1 MSAKSKSKGH
11 ATIEHVALEAG
22 VSKQT
27 VSRVINGR
35 PDVADETRARVQQT
49 ILRLGYKPSAIAR
62 ALVQQRSH
70 SLGIVGSGIEFY
82 GPALTLVGIERQ
94 ANELGYSVLLTLLHN
109 PEADAIEPI
118 LADLQARQVDG
129 IIWAV
134 PEIGANY
141 DWVQHHMPRTRVP
154 LVFLTMQSN
163 LGQPVVAI
171 DNRAGG
177 RLATEHLIEQ
187 GCRHIALLS
196 GPPSWVAAEQRKLGW
211 QDALTQANRIWEERQ
226 IVEGNWT
233 PASGAAGL
241 DRLIAR
247 YPEMDGLFVGNDQMA
262 IGALQAAAHHGLRV
276 PDDLAVVG
284 FDDIPE
290 SAYLLPALTTVHQD
304 TTEMGALAV
313 RALTGLIEARA
324 RPSAM
329 PTFDPVWLQ
338 PRLVVRWSSRK
349 RQN

>member
-1 MSAKSKSKGH
+1 MSTIGKTKRH
-11 ATIEHVALEAG
+11 ATIEQVALESG

-27 VSRVINGR
+27 VSRVINAR
-35 PDVADETRARVQQT
+35 PDVAAATRERVQET
-49 ILRLGYKPSAIAR
+49 IARLGYQPSAIAR

-70 SLGIVGSGIEFY
+70 SLGIVGSGLEFY

-109 PEADAIEPI
+109 PETDAIEPV
-118 LADLQARQVDG
+118 LADLQSRQVDG

-141 DWVQHHMPRTRVP
+141 TWVQHHIPRTRVP
-154 LVFLTMQSN
+154 VLFLTMQSTPW
-163 LGQPVVAI
+163 QPVVAV

-177 RLATEHLIEQ
+177 QLATDHLLEQ

-196 GPPSWVAAEQRKLGW
+196 GPSNWVAADQRKLGW
-211 QDALTQANRIWEERQ
+211 QDALAKAGIVPEARQ

-233 PASGAAGL
+233 PAAGAAGL
-241 DRLIAR
+241 TRLLDQ
-247 YPEMDGLFVGNDQMA
+247 YPEMDALFVGNDQMA
-262 IGALQAAAHHGLRV
+262 IGVLQAAAQHRVRV
-276 PDDLAVVG
+276 PQDLKVVG

-290 SAYLLPALTTVHQD
+290 AAYLLPALTTVHQD

-313 RALTGLIEARA
+313 RALTGLIEASS
-324 RPSAM
+324 RPTTTL
-329 PTFDPVWLQ
+329 TFDPIWVK
-338 PRLVVRWSSRK
+338 PRLVVRQSSLRE
-349 RQN
+349 